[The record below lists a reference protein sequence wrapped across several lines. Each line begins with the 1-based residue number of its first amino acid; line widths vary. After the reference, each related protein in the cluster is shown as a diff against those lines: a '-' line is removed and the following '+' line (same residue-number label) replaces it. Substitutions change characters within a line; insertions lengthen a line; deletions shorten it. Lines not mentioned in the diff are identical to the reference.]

1 MFHAAIMAL
10 ILQCGTTI
18 AATLIIVLTPPF
30 GLECYSLGYVAYGT
44 IGIVIMFLSIISTIF
59 ARISETRK
67 ESAASKGVTAIVA
80 IALRRISFLLALA
93 NGVGL
98 IASSCLQFSHLLDNC
113 YCNARVLSHGASS
126 YIIVFYDGSIGA
138 MRYLRFVAIL
148 ISGIGIF
155 VYMVFLRLVTM
166 LPHRLNDN

>member
-1 MFHAAIMAL
+1 MAL

-18 AATLIIVLTPPF
+18 AATLVIVLTPPF

-67 ESAASKGVTAIVA
+67 ESTTTKSFTAIIA
-80 IALRRISFLLALA
+80 IALRRISFFLALA
-93 NGVGL
+93 NGAGL
-98 IASSCLQFSHLLDNC
+98 ILTSCLQFSHLLDNC
-113 YCNARVLSHGASS
+113 YCSARVISHGPNS

-155 VYMVFLRLVTM
+155 IYMVFLRLVTM
-166 LPHRLNDN
+166 LPHRLNEN